1 MGKFPEKIH
10 DFQKNGV
17 FLARKCKIL
26 WLKGGFSKRKRLILG
41 LKGGFLK
48 RKCTILKVMGYFSS
62 ENG

>member
-48 RKCTILKVMGYFSS
+48 RKCVIFG
-62 ENG
+62 